1 MLTFVLLLAAAMN
14 CQPTK
19 GFCETP
25 VGAGSIADSVGVNIH
40 LHYGNTIYGNFPLI
54 QALLA
59 DLGVRHTRDGLAD
72 TNWPEYYRRHIA
84 LGQMGIKCLF
94 ITSPTQSSA
103 LLTSWPSR
111 VPGAFEG
118 YEAPNEYDLSGDP
131 HWAATLRAF
140 VPRLYKAVKS
150 NPATANF
157 PVVGPSLTQTA
168 SYVQVA
174 GLQEYFDFNNLHNY
188 FGGRNPGT
196 PGWGAGGYGSIAY
209 NISNSQ
215 TAWPGKP
222 TWTTETGYISDTNV
236 PKEFPNSS
244 KASTRPT

>member
-94 ITSPTQSSA
+94 ITSPAQSSA
-103 LLTSWPSR
+103 LFASWPSR

-131 HWAATLRAF
+131 HWPL
-140 VPRLYKAVKS
+140 PS
-150 NPATANF
+150 
-157 PVVGPSLTQTA
+157 GPS
-168 SYVQVA
+168 
-174 GLQEYFDFNNLHNY
+174 F
-188 FGGRNPGT
+188 PGF
-196 PGWGAGGYGSIAY
+196 I
-209 NISNSQ
+209 
-215 TAWPGKP
+215 
-222 TWTTETGYISDTNV
+222 
-236 PKEFPNSS
+236 
-244 KASTRPT
+244 RR